1 MPLETG
7 QFPRFERPSDLA
19 RLSRVTARR
28 GANPALKLA
37 AIRQFHSYLGVFIAP
52 SILFFALTGSLQL
65 FSLHEAHGGYSP
77 PAVVE
82 KLGKLHKDQVFAAK
96 PKRAAGAKAEE
107 RHEAGPKISTLALKW
122 FFLFVAASLVVST
135 CLGLWMS
142 LAYSQKRGV
151 LWVLFLAGAAI
162 PVVILL
168 A

>member
-1 MPLETG
+1 
-7 QFPRFERPSDLA
+7 LA
-19 RLSRVTARR
+19 RLTRATARR
-28 GANPALKLA
+28 GGNPALKLA
-37 AIRQFHSYLGVFIAP
+37 AIRQFHSYFGVFIAP

-77 PAVVE
+77 PAIVE
-82 KLGKLHKDQVFAAK
+82 KLGNLHKDQVFAAK
-96 PKRAAGAKAEE
+96 PKRAVAAKAPKAAGAKAEE
-107 RHEAGPKISTLALKW
+107 HHEAGPKISTLALKW
-122 FFLFVAASLVVST
+122 FFLFVAASLAVST

-151 LWVLFLAGAAI
+151 LWLLFLAGAAI